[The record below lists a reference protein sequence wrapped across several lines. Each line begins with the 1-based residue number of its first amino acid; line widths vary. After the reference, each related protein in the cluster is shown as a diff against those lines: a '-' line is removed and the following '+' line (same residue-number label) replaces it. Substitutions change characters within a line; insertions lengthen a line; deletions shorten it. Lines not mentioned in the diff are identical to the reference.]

1 MDIIINDKKITLK
14 KSFRSLIA
22 YEKAKGEMFNPTTI
36 TDIILYLYCVIISSD
51 DSTELSFDDFID
63 YIDNNPS
70 IIKEFSEWMAQQDE
84 QDAKFSKKKVTRK
97 KEKVNQ

>member
-1 MDIIINDKKITLK
+1 MDIIVNDKKITLK

-22 YEKAKGEMFNPTTI
+22 YEKAKGEIFNPTTI

-51 DSTELSFDDFID
+51 DNVELSFDEFID

-70 IIKEFSEWMAQQDE
+70 IISEFSEWMARQDA

-97 KEKVNQ
+97 KKENQ